1 MSRVV
6 AGPSPAKV
14 IGASIA
20 LFYIAAAAILQ
31 GGCASDGN
39 TSYATAPT
47 VAAYV
52 QHVPS
57 AEVEDDGLPSQA
69 PPPARIRQMP
79 DDPSQPYS
87 PNYGGPNPASSAPE
101 RVLSR
106 GPVQLTQPS
115 IPADLPPDF
124 RRRLV
129 AALAAAE

>member
-6 AGPSPAKV
+6 AGPSPPKA

-20 LFYIAAAAILQ
+20 PFFISAAVLVQ
-31 GGCASDGN
+31 GGCASGG
-39 TSYATAPT
+39 SPYYATAPT
-47 VAAYV
+47 VAAYA

-57 AEVEDDGLPSQA
+57 SEVEDDGLPSQA

-87 PNYGGPNPASSAPE
+87 PNYGGPNPASFAPA
-101 RVLSR
+101 RVLKR